1 MWTPLVTAL
10 AKFVAAIG
18 GAVMAFRDLQK
29 KQKAYDEEKEKK
41 KLEQQNQ
48 Q

>member
-1 MWTPLVTAL
+1 MLTPLVTAL
-10 AKFVAAIG
+10 AKFIAAIG

-29 KQKAYDEEKEKK
+29 KQKAYDEDKARKK
-41 KLEQQNQ
+41 MEQNQ